1 MMAEITVTTKDKV
14 YPVYISQN
22 ALYEQA
28 EHLLAELGRFSKV
41 FVMTDE
47 NVAKSHMEKID
58 ELLAPLPNV
67 SYYVTPAGEVAKTF
81 AVYEDAMTK
90 AIQVGLDRKS
100 VLLAF
105 GGGVIGD
112 LGGFVAATYMRGI
125 AFYQI
130 PTTVLAH
137 DSAVGGKVAINHPLG
152 KNMVGNFYQ
161 PEAVI
166 YDTSL
171 LGTLSE
177 REMRSG
183 FAELVKHALIQDPA
197 LLVELMAT
205 YQVPMDLYRVDLTPY
220 LARGIE
226 IKAAIVSQDETEQG
240 VRAFL
245 NFGHTMGH
253 AIEAYGEFGKWL
265 HGESITFGMIYALD
279 MSERLLGLTFD
290 KEALLTWLAGLGYD
304 VQLPVGLDFDVL
316 LENMKHD
323 KKTAFNEIT
332 MILLEEIG
340 KPQIQ
345 KVSDDVIAETF
356 RRLSQE
362 GQA

>member
-1 MMAEITVTTKDKV
+1 MAEITVTTKDKV

-22 ALYEQA
+22 ALREQA
-28 EHLLAELGRFSKV
+28 ESLVAELSRFSQV
-41 FVMTDE
+41 FVMTDA
-47 NVAKSHMEKID
+47 NVAEIHMAKMN
-58 ELLAPLPNV
+58 ELLAPLEKV
-67 SYYVTPAGEVAKTF
+67 SYYVTPAGEEAKTF

-90 AIQVGLDRKS
+90 AIEIGLDRKS

-152 KNMVGNFYQ
+152 KNMVGNFCQ

-205 YQVPMDLYRVDLTPY
+205 YKTPMDLYRVDLTNY

-226 IKAAIVSQDETEQG
+226 IKAEIVSQDETEQG
-240 VRAFL
+240 VRAYL

-265 HGESITFGMIYALD
+265 HGESIMFGMVYALD
-279 MSERLLGLTFD
+279 MSEQLLGLTFD
-290 KEALLTWLAGLGYD
+290 KEGLLKWLAALGYD
-304 VQLPVGLDFDVL
+304 VHLPANLDFAVL

-323 KKTAFNEIT
+323 KKTTFNEIT

-340 KPQIQ
+340 KPKIQ
-345 KVSDDVIAETF
+345 KVSDDVIEATF
-356 RRLSQE
+356 RRVSQE
-362 GQA
+362 A